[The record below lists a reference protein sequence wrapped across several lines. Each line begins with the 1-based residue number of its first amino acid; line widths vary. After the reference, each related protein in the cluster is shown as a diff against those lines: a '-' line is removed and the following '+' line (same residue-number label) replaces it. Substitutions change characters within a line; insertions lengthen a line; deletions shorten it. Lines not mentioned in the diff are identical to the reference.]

1 MEVGSSFSEL
11 AEWELGLPGFEPL
24 TVVIC
29 LDRAS
34 VIGGLE
40 KVAIESA
47 IGLKRAGARP
57 ILFAAVGPAD
67 RRLAEAGV
75 EVVCLGQRALRSHPS
90 RIAAAWQGVWN
101 SAAAAALG
109 ELLDRTPPDRTIVHV
124 HGWAG
129 ALSPSIVAPMRAAG
143 RPAIHTIHDYSLFCP
158 NGGLYNYQRE
168 AVCPVPPLSCGCLA
182 THCDSRTYPRKLW
195 RFGRLYAARRWLRM
209 ATLFSE
215 HICVSRRQEE
225 IMKPLLPPGARLRR
239 LSNPID
245 VAKLGPKADPASGEL
260 IFVGRLAPE
269 KGAHLF
275 AQAASR
281 IGVAPTFVGDGP
293 MAETLRRKFPQ
304 ARFTGWLPPEQAQAQ
319 MRAARALV
327 FPSVWYE
334 AQGLTVLEAKAMGT
348 PVIVSDVCAGRD
360 EIEDGVSGLW
370 FKSGDVDA
378 LAAALERIRDDSLV
392 ARLSRAAY
400 ESYWRAPPTLEAHV
414 AGLQSIYAEA
424 LGRKR
429 ADGAPAVSRP

>member
-1 MEVGSSFSEL
+1 LSFSER
-11 AEWELGLPGFEPL
+11 AVSELGLPEFEPL

-29 LDRAS
+29 LDHAS
-34 VIGGLE
+34 VVGGLE
-40 KVAIESA
+40 KAAIESA

-75 EVVCLGQRALRSHPS
+75 EVVCLGQRALRSNPS
-90 RIAAAWQGVWN
+90 RAAAACQGVWN
-101 SAAAAALG
+101 SAAAAALAR
-109 ELLDRTPPDRTIVHV
+109 LLDDTPPDRTIVHV
-124 HGWAG
+124 HGWTG

-158 NGGLYNYQRE
+158 NGGFYDYQRE
-168 AVCPVPPLSCGCLA
+168 AVCPVRPLSCACLA
-182 THCDSRTYPRKLW
+182 THCDSRTYARKLW
-195 RFGRLYAARRWLRM
+195 RFGRLYAARRWLGM
-209 ATLFSE
+209 ATLFSD
-215 HICVSRRQEE
+215 HICVSRREEE
-225 IMKPLLPPGARLRR
+225 IVKPLLPPGARLHR

-245 VAKLGPKADPASGEL
+245 AADLGPKTDPASGEL
-260 IFVGRLAPE
+260 IFVGRLMPE
-269 KGAHLF
+269 KGASLF
-275 AQAASR
+275 AEAASR
-281 IGVAPTFVGDGP
+281 VGAAATFVGDGR
-293 MAETLRRKFPQ
+293 MAETLKRKFPQ
-304 ARFTGWLPPEQAQAQ
+304 ARFLGWLPPEQARAQ

-327 FPSVWYE
+327 FPSLWYE
-334 AQGLTVLEAKAMGT
+334 AQGLTVLEAKALGT

-400 ESYWRAPPTLEAHV
+400 ESYWRAPATLEAHV

-424 LGRKR
+424 LSRPRG
-429 ADGAPAVSRP
+429 AAAPARPQ